1 VQASRTAVLVC
12 QGRAAADGRLAVG
25 EFADPVAARLL
36 RPEELVPVEQVRREQ
51 RPAVTRDRIRY
62 EWVRGCAEI
71 VVPRTVAIDRAVTEA
86 GAPQVVVVGAG
97 LDSRAWRL
105 PALRS
110 STVYLVDHPASLADA
125 QARSAGLDPVAGRLV
140 RVAADLGR
148 ADLAGA
154 LADAGHDA
162 QVPTTWVWEGVVPY
176 LTRDQVRTTVAAI
189 GRSSAPGSTLVVN
202 YQAPSL
208 ASTLGRPLGW
218 LIVRLARA
226 EHPMRGEPWRSAW
239 TPARMA
245 ELLRTHGFVP
255 RQDEAL
261 LRIAQRLGSPTTGRH
276 SLASGRVVSAVR
288 RDGAVS

>member
-110 STVYLVDHPASLADA
+110 STVYLVDHPASL
-125 QARSAGLDPVAGRLV
+125 V

-255 RQDEAL
+255 REDEAL

-288 RDGAVS
+288 GDGAVS